1 MGFTPPKAEILL
13 WFVCRNRLCCRD
25 WLSNIGIIPQS
36 QNVCPFHLRYEETIP
51 HLFLQYEFS
60 WKVWS
65 WFLKWRECSFY
76 IPGTMWKF
84 FYQCSSTDLG
94 NFQTVFWMNPFFAIT
109 WSLRL
114 KRNGRVFNSNESSIV
129 ALCSLILHRLSIWMK
144 ANNVDFPFSGLDLL
158 VSSEYIKSWTNVSKQ
173 RPLALWSAPLG
184 SSLEWNVDGSSRGK
198 PGESGMGGV
207 VRNVDGSFLCV
218 FSCALGVMESNR
230 AELLAIVNA
239 LKLSI

>member
-1 MGFTPPKAEILL
+1 MISTSDLYAYDIPSIWMGFTPPKAEILL

-60 WKVWS
+60 WK
-65 WFLKWRECSFY
+65 
-76 IPGTMWKF
+76 
-84 FYQCSSTDLG
+84 
-94 NFQTVFWMNPFFAIT
+94 TVFWMNPFFAIT